1 MNKIL
6 VAIAA
11 GAAALFA
18 ASTASAVMLSLDI
31 PVAYEFEDGGSADE
45 ITGFK
50 AGVALPLSPAFLVG
64 VAYQGYEVKDEDGT
78 ADLTADFEIID
89 IFIELPFPIVN
100 IGLGAGQ
107 GTVNVEAI
115 SLDPL
120 FPFSPVDE
128 ELDVTEVFVTLGLP
142 IGVWDLHVGW
152 HQVDVEEFD
161 VTIPGSGTFPADISG
176 TMWSVGASIFFK

>member
-45 ITGFK
+45 VTGFK
-50 AGVALPLSPAFLVG
+50 VGVALPLSPAFLVG
-64 VAYQGYEVKDEDGT
+64 VAYESYELTEEAG
-78 ADLTADFEIID
+78 ADDAIINFEIFD
-89 IFIELPFPIVN
+89 VFIELPFSLVN
-100 IGLGAGQ
+100 IGLGVGQ
-107 GTVNVEAI
+107 GTADLELPIAGQPTI
-115 SLDPL
+115 
-120 FPFSPVDE
+120 E
-128 ELDVTEVFVTLGLP
+128 ESTDVTNAFITLGLP
-142 IGVWDLHVGW
+142 VGVWDVHVGW
-152 HQVDVEEFD
+152 HS
-161 VTIPGSGTFPADISG
+161 VTADEIDTTIGGFPAVIDLSG